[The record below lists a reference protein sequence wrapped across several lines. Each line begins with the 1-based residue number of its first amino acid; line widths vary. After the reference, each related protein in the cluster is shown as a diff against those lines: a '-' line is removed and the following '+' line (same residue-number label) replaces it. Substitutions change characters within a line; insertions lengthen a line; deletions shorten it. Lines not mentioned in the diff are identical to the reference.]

1 MKIKQLLLSC
11 ESVNIMKSNEE
22 MIEGQQ
28 LYPSNNSGFT
38 NSNKSVTVGHKVNI
52 LHVITGIIL
61 VILVS
66 LFMTGFGYQPWWVLG
81 FTILTGIFIT
91 LPTCFSGYWLIDK
104 NGITVV
110 SYSSND
116 AMKLMQLLHIK
127 KIYTK
132 SYLFENITNAEITY
146 RKKVRISPLDFNPDF
161 FKLNLTVNK
170 KVIQLELGNIQ
181 AKDLI
186 EIVTIL
192 NNHGVAVYDRQ
203 QIVWLLKE
211 NKNLFNHFHNGKC
224 ASL

>member
-1 MKIKQLLLSC
+1 
-11 ESVNIMKSNEE
+11 MKSNEE
-22 MIEGQQ
+22 MIAGQQ
-28 LYPSNNSGFT
+28 LYPANNSGF
-38 NSNKSVTVGHKVNI
+38 SNLDKSVTVGHKVNI
-52 LHVITGIIL
+52 LHVILGLVL

-81 FTILTGIFIT
+81 LIILVGIFIT
-91 LPTCFSGYWLIDK
+91 LPTCFSGYWQINK

-116 AMKLMQLLHIK
+116 AMKLLQLLHIK

-146 RKKVRISPLDFNPDF
+146 RKKVRISPIDFNPDF
-161 FKLNLTVNK
+161 FKLNLTVNN

-181 AKDLI
+181 AKDLV
-186 EIVTIL
+186 EIVAIFNT
-192 NNHGVAVYDRQ
+192 HGVAVYDRQ
-203 QIVWLLKE
+203 QIIGLLEE
-211 NKNLFNHFHNGKC
+211 NKSLFNHFHNGKW

>member
-1 MKIKQLLLSC
+1 M
-11 ESVNIMKSNEE
+11 NIMKSNEE
-22 MIEGQQ
+22 MIAGQQ
-28 LYPSNNSGFT
+28 LYPANNSGFT
-38 NSNKSVTVGHKVNI
+38 NSDKSVTVGHKVNI
-52 LHVITGIIL
+52 LHVILGLVL

-81 FTILTGIFIT
+81 LIILVGIFIT
-91 LPTCFSGYWLIDK
+91 LPTCFSGYWQINK
-104 NGITVV
+104 NGITVL

-116 AMKLMQLLHIK
+116 VMKLMQLLHIK

-132 SYLFENITNAEITY
+132 SYLFENITKAEITY

-181 AKDLI
+181 AKDLV
-186 EIVTIL
+186 EIVAIFNT
-192 NNHGVAVYDRQ
+192 HGVAVYDRQ
-203 QIVWLLKE
+203 QIIGLLKE
-211 NKNLFNHFHNGKC
+211 NKNLFNHFHNGKW

>member
-1 MKIKQLLLSC
+1 M
-11 ESVNIMKSNEE
+11 NIMKSNEE
-22 MIEGQQ
+22 MIAGQQ
-28 LYPSNNSGFT
+28 LYPANNSGF
-38 NSNKSVTVGHKVNI
+38 SNLDKSVTVGHKVNI
-52 LHVITGIIL
+52 LHVILGLVL

-81 FTILTGIFIT
+81 LIILVGIFIT
-91 LPTCFSGYWLIDK
+91 LPTCFSGYWQINK
-104 NGITVV
+104 NGITVL

-116 AMKLMQLLHIK
+116 VMKLMQLLHIK

-132 SYLFENITNAEITY
+132 SYLFENITKAEITY

-186 EIVTIL
+186 EIVAIFNT
-192 NNHGVAVYDRQ
+192 HGVAVYDRQ
-203 QIVWLLKE
+203 QIIGLLEE
-211 NKNLFNHFHNGKC
+211 NKSLFNHFHNGKW